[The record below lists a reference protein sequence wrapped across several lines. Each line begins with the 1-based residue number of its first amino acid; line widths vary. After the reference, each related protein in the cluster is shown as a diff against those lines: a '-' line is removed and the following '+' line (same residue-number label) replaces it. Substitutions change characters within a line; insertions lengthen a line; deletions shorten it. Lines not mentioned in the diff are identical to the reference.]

1 LDPVQCRI
9 DVQNQR
15 TQQAHEPLRQREQH
29 DRPAL
34 EDPLKSVIREVAD
47 IAVRLGRDG
56 DIGIGVTEGRQVSGD
71 AAWLDSEKRLV
82 MERR

>member
-1 LDPVQCRI
+1 
-9 DVQNQR
+9 
-15 TQQAHEPLRQREQH
+15 
-29 DRPAL
+29 
-34 EDPLKSVIREVAD
+34 VIREVAD